1 MDFSMLGLTF
11 DYIIIHEAGHEY
23 WGNSVSM
30 KDMADMWIHEGF
42 CTYSEVIYVECMYG
56 ADIALKYANSWK
68 YGVMNDVPVIGQYH
82 VNHEGSTDMYYKG
95 ALMLH
100 TLRWLVNND
109 ELWWDCL
116 QSIQRD
122 FRYKTTDTQEI
133 ISYMNQ
139 KLGNDYTWLFDQYL
153 KQTNPPVLDVRFKK
167 KGNNTLI
174 ACKWDMAVP
183 EFQLPVTLLDDAGKV
198 YQVPCT
204 SGKLQETL
212 IPVPVTSLR
221 IDQNHAYFIQKHE

>member
-1 MDFSMLGLTF
+1 
-11 DYIIIHEAGHEY
+11 
-23 WGNSVSM
+23 
-30 KDMADMWIHEGF
+30 
-42 CTYSEVIYVECMYG
+42 
-56 ADIALKYANSWK
+56 
-68 YGVMNDVPVIGQYH
+68 
-82 VNHEGSTDMYYKG
+82 
-95 ALMLH
+95 
-100 TLRWLVNND
+100 VNND